1 MSSTSNRRDRHDDQT
16 PQRFLVSRRGFVGGA
31 AATAAALA
39 VGVSPVGRG
48 RHAAVAQEDG
58 PSILIGT
65 LGEASTINPFLS
77 NDSEADFRCKMLFD
91 DFVHIAPDSYLPL
104 PGIAAE
110 WTLDNLTYVFKIQ
123 PNAKFSDGTD
133 LTADDVAF
141 TIKGMLAK
149 TTGSPQQ
156 TKYLSIEGAQAYVD
170 GTAPE
175 VSGITISDPKTLQI
189 TLASPDAPFLF
200 NLKYIRVVPRAM
212 LDGKNLTDDAFFQNP
227 VGAGPY
233 VFESWQTDAD
243 FVATANPNYWQ
254 AGKPALARF
263 THRTIPDSQ
272 SLVTALLAGDID
284 GSNYPNPGQKA
295 ELEEDVEANLA
306 VMVPPFTSP
315 DGFQFNLAHE
325 WLSKKE
331 VRRAIAMSL
340 DMKQFAQD
348 SLYGLGAEGIGPIAP
363 DSWAYDTSLQPI
375 PYDPEGAKALI
386 AQSGMPAGTEIRFM
400 ANRGN
405 LLREDFVTYAQQAL
419 EPLGIAVQAEL
430 IEYATLIDR
439 VENKD
444 YDVNGVVFGGV
455 TAEPSELA
463 EQFGT
468 GASGNYSNY
477 SNPELDTLLTQAKA
491 EPDIEKAKVIYAQI
505 QAILMEDMPI
515 FFAWYRPF
523 LHTVKKTYTG
533 YTDSAAFGLF
543 YTLEDW
549 TMTQ

>member
-1 MSSTSNRRDRHDDQT
+1 MSSTSNGRRDRHDDQT
-16 PQRFLVSRRGFVGGA
+16 PKRFLVTRRGFVGGA

-39 VGVSPVGRG
+39 VGVSPVSRG
-48 RHAAVAQEDG
+48 RQAAVAQEG
-58 PSILIGT
+58 PSIIIGT
-65 LGEASTINPFLS
+65 LGEASTINPFLA
-77 NDSEADFRCKMLFD
+77 NDTEADFRCKMLFD
-91 DFVHIAPDSYLPL
+91 DFVHISPDTYQPQ

-149 TTGSPQQ
+149 TTGSPQL
-156 TKYLSIEGAQAYVD
+156 TKYLSIAGAQEYSD
-170 GTAPE
+170 GAAPD
-175 VSGITISDPKTLQI
+175 VSGIVVSDPKTLQI
-189 TLASPDAPFLF
+189 TLARPDAPFLY
-200 NLKYIRVVPRAM
+200 NLHFIRVVPRAM
-212 LDGKNLTDDAFFQNP
+212 LEGKSLTDDAFFQKP
-227 VGAGPY
+227 VGAGPF

-243 FVATANPNYWQ
+243 FVAVKNPNYWQ

-272 SLVTALLAGDID
+272 SLVAALLAGDID

-295 ELEEDVEANLA
+295 ELEANADLS

-325 WLSKKE
+325 WLAKKE

-340 DMKQFAQD
+340 DMEQFVQD
-348 SLYGLGAEGIGPIAP
+348 SLYGLGGVGIGPIAP
-363 DSWAYDTSLQPI
+363 DNWAFDKSLQPI

-386 AQSGMPAGTEIRFM
+386 AQAGMPAGTKIRFM
-400 ANRGN
+400 ANKGN
-405 LLREDFVTYAQQAL
+405 LLREDWVTYAQQAL
-419 EPLGIAVQAEL
+419 KPLGIDVQAEL

-444 YDVNGVVFGGV
+444 FDVNGVVFGGI

-463 EQFGT
+463 EGFGT

-477 SNPELDTLLTQAKA
+477 SNPQLDALLAQAVAEL
-491 EPDIEKAKVIYAQI
+491 DIEKAKPIYAQI
-505 QAILMEDMPI
+505 QAILMDDLPT

-523 LHTVKKTYTG
+523 LHTVKKNYTG
-533 YTDSAAFGLF
+533 YTDSAQFGLF

-549 TMTQ
+549 SATQ